1 MDKRCWKL
9 TLAALLLFT
18 SAYAEA
24 SFSNHMKDFIRAVEQ
39 IEDEDPG
46 LGPGDVLKMLRKA
59 AGLNDAFIQYF
70 LPDAEAS
77 GSELPADLSEYLRK
91 AVHHKVLEDAKE
103 EGVVL
108 TPDGSTVAL
117 GPLLLGIEAGL
128 LSKTRGRVRG
138 LYQLTL
144 AKDLG
149 LSLRH
154 GSSGTNLLGT
164 DGCWDNLTS
173 PQVFT
178 LSDKPTLLTTAQVN
192 GGMDGIVLGKEVSAN
207 SSLLVKLSSLLN
219 EYYNHQL
226 DSRGMDGAPRLISRR
241 RRENFKA
248 LLLPPLLA
256 RQVVKSIDLQ
266 QSLAGHP
273 KMEVKT
279 KRQLMAVV
287 KEGLKEFVHMYMVCP
302 PIISRCSWG
311 AEPYRGTPTQL
322 SLPLTYL
329 FIHHTHTPSEPCL
342 TFEKCAADM
351 RSMQQFHQED
361 RGWDDIG
368 YSFVAGGDGNIY
380 EGRGWNWQGAHT
392 YGYNSKG
399 FGVSFIGDY
408 QSRLPSQH
416 SMDLVREQLASCA
429 VGGGRLVSS
438 YIIKGHRDVVSTAC
452 PGDAF
457 YQEIKRWDHYGPWR
471 ACELNNMESSA
482 WHLRG
487 GILPKNLS
495 GA

>member
-1 MDKRCWKL
+1 MDKGWWKL
-9 TLAALLLFT
+9 TLAAVLLFT

-24 SFSNHMKDFIRAVEQ
+24 TFSNHMKDFIRAVEQ

-77 GSELPADLSEYLRK
+77 GSELPAKLSEYLRK
-91 AVHHKVLEDAKE
+91 AVHHKVLTDTKE

-128 LSKTRGRVRG
+128 LSKTRGEAPG

-154 GSSGTNLLGT
+154 GSSGTNLFGP
-164 DGCWDNLTS
+164 DGFWDSLTS

-192 GGMDGIVLGKEVSAN
+192 GGMDGIILGKEVSAN
-207 SSLLVKLSSLLN
+207 PSLLVKLSSLLN

-226 DSRGMDGAPRLISRR
+226 DRRGMDGAPRLISQR

-248 LLLPPLLA
+248 LLLPHLLA
-256 RQVVKSIDLQ
+256 NQAVESMVLQ
-266 QSLAGHP
+266 QRLAGQP
-273 KMEVKT
+273 RMEVQT
-279 KRQLMAVV
+279 KQQLMATVE
-287 KEGLKEFVHMYMVCP
+287 EGLKEFVHTYVVCP
-302 PIISRCSWG
+302 PIVSRASWG
-311 AEPYRGTPTQL
+311 AAPYKGTPTQL

-329 FIHHTHTPSEPCL
+329 FIHHTDTPSEPCL
-342 TFEKCAADM
+342 TFDKCAADM
-351 RSMQQFHQED
+351 RSMQRYHQQD
-361 RGWDDIG
+361 KDWADIG
-368 YSFVAGGDGNIY
+368 YSFVVGGDGNIY

-399 FGVSFIGDY
+399 YGVSFIGNF
-408 QSRLPSQH
+408 QSRLPSTH
-416 SMDLVREQLASCA
+416 SMDLVRNQLASCA
-429 VGGGRLVSS
+429 VSGKRLVSS
-438 YIIKGHRDVVSTAC
+438 YIIKGHRDMVSTAC

-457 YQEIKRWDHYGPWR
+457 YQEIRRWDHYV
-471 ACELNNMESSA
+471 
-482 WHLRG
+482 
-487 GILPKNLS
+487 
-495 GA
+495 